1 MAEKLNLYQKI
12 VKVRE
17 SVCGLSKDKDSYDYS
32 YVSGN
37 QILKAVKETMNEY
50 NLLLVP
56 SSRAGEW
63 TTYDYTTSKGK
74 EKTDFVVWG
83 SMQYVWIDGD
93 TGESLPVEW
102 AYYGQQD
109 DISKA
114 YGSALTYSERYF
126 WLKVLGLPTDD
137 DDPDGRDT
145 SDRSGKSNKGQPAP
159 SSEAGY
165 DKSKDNRPIT
175 DGQVKLIY
183 GRAKGNKE
191 LVEYVLQEKD
201 ITNPEDV
208 KRNEL
213 DEVLKLIE
221 AYSMAKDE
229 LKQENGGESADI
241 IYSDQSQRNSM
252 QSLAKTLN
260 YDNKEMQRLIN
271 ERYGK
276 GNSKQLTKNEADNF
290 IKYLEK
296 KVKEV
301 IIEEL
306 DNIPADD
313 LGFGDSA

>member
-17 SVCGLSKDKDSYDYS
+17 SVCGLSKDKESYDYS

-63 TTYDYTTSKGK
+63 TTYDYTTSRGK

-145 SDRSGKSNKGQPAP
+145 SDRSGKSNKRQSAP
-159 SSEAGY
+159 GSEAGY
-165 DKSKDNRPIT
+165 DKSKDNRPISES
-175 DGQVKLIY
+175 QVKLIY

-191 LVEYVLQEKD
+191 LVEKVLQEKD
-201 ITNPEDV
+201 IAKPEDV
-208 KRNEL
+208 KRNQL

-229 LKQENGGESADI
+229 PKQENGGESSDGG
-241 IYSDQSQRNSM
+241 YSTEEQRSSM
-252 QSLAKTLN
+252 QGLAKTLG
-260 YDNKEMQRLIN
+260 YGAKDMQQLIN

-276 GNSKQLTKNEADNF
+276 GNSKQLTENEADNF

-296 KVKEV
+296 KVEG
-301 IIEEL
+301 L

-313 LGFGDSA
+313 LGFEDSA